1 MSYRRSRRR
10 DRNRL
15 YAGCDPLRRRPKI
28 TLYSNNRIRYL
39 QIGYHNNIA
48 KTSLFYNCI
57 IIYDIHLL
65 RRPYLIFN
73 TDR

>member
-10 DRNRL
+10 YRNRF
-15 YAGCDPLRRRPKI
+15 YAGCDSLRRRPKI
-28 TLYSNNRIRYL
+28 TLYSNNRIRCL

-48 KTSLFYNCI
+48 KTSLFHKCI

-65 RRPYLIFN
+65 RRP
-73 TDR
+73 